1 MLRWRADIEIG
12 FGEET
17 FIQLTACGS
26 SATTAPATTVCP
38 VSPIPILR
46 EFGINVR
53 ASLKLISTTLDL
65 TQRLTPTVSLDSS
78 SGSSLGGG
86 SGTSSGPLAGSGAGS
101 GPSSSSGPNSI
112 PGSGYNPG
120 PASTTTGTGPPTH
133 NPAQSHSATPST
145 ALLHTSL

>member
-38 VSPIPILR
+38 ASPVPILR
-46 EFGINVR
+46 ELGIDLH

-78 SGSSLGGG
+78 SGSSLGGR
-86 SGTSSGPLAGSGAGS
+86 SIASSGPPPHHSPRS
-101 GPSSSSGPNSI
+101 RPHSS
-112 PGSGYNPG
+112 
-120 PASTTTGTGPPTH
+120 
-133 NPAQSHSATPST
+133 
-145 ALLHTSL
+145 